1 LRVLAMSTSVA
12 ARCMWMR
19 PFVSLTAKLTEPAR
33 SFDHRIAGRILGLH
47 VVSPAAG
54 ATPATA
60 RMHTRDTTRP
70 RVLRVIMWLSLVGA
84 LGGFNGRPRC
94 VRTEE
99 SE

>member
-1 LRVLAMSTSVA
+1 
-12 ARCMWMR
+12 
-19 PFVSLTAKLTEPAR
+19 
-33 SFDHRIAGRILGLH
+33 
-47 VVSPAAG
+47 
-54 ATPATA
+54 
-60 RMHTRDTTRP
+60 MHTRDTTRP